1 MPPFIVGGI
10 VIFCVS
16 PNPALDH
23 TLVVPSFK
31 QGYVLRAQSSLSVA
45 GGKGLNVARAAQI
58 LGAKTRSFCFLG
70 GRTGNTIAEL
80 AQQEALDGSWTWIDG
95 ETRTCV
101 IVADGGTGEATVI
114 NEQGPSVNSAEWTKL
129 NQSVINDLNDATD
142 VCFSGSL
149 PPNSPLEMF
158 VELVKSVRDTGKRVW
173 VDTSNAP
180 LHAVL
185 DISGIT
191 IKINGDE
198 AGEILGKTVNTPQL
212 AVSAALELQQRG
224 TGNVVIT
231 LGKDGA
237 VMFDGTGH
245 WWAKPPVIQV
255 KDPIGSGDSFLA
267 GLVTAVAAG
276 LTAEVALKHAVAA
289 GAANA
294 TTVGGGDFPLETF
307 KQILADTLLQAL

>member
-1 MPPFIVGGI
+1 
-10 VIFCVS
+10 VIFCIS

-23 TLVVPSFK
+23 TLVVPTFK
-31 QGYVLRAQSSLSVA
+31 QGHVLRAGGSLSVA

-70 GRTGNTIAEL
+70 GRMGKTVAEL
-80 AQQEALDGSWTWIDG
+80 AHEESLDGDWTWIEG

-101 IVADGGTGEATVI
+101 IIADGSTGEATVI
-114 NEQGPSVNSAEWTKL
+114 NERGPNVTAKDWEQFNERVL
-129 NQSVINDLNDATD
+129 IRLGDATD

-158 VELVKSVRDTGKRVW
+158 EELVKAVRDAGKRVW

-180 LHAVL
+180 LHVVL
-185 DISGIT
+185 PIGGIC

-198 AGEILGKTVNTPQL
+198 AGEILGKTVNTPEL
-212 AVSAALELQQRG
+212 AVLAALEFQQRG

-237 VMFDGTGH
+237 VMVDSTGH
-245 WWAKPPVIQV
+245 WWAKPPIISV

-267 GLVTAVAAG
+267 GLVTAVTNG
-276 LTAEVALKHAVAA
+276 ETADVALKHAVAA

-307 KQILADTLLQAL
+307 NQILVETTIQAL

>member
-1 MPPFIVGGI
+1 
-10 VIFCVS
+10 VIFCIS

-23 TLVVPSFK
+23 TLVVPTFK
-31 QGYVLRAQSSLSVA
+31 QGHVLRAASSVSAA

-70 GRTGNTIAEL
+70 GRMGNVIAEL
-80 AQQEALDGSWTWIDG
+80 AQNEALDGDWTWIDG

-101 IVADGGTGEATVI
+101 IIADGGTGVATVI
-114 NEQGPSVNSAEWTKL
+114 NEQGPRVTAADWTRL
-129 NQSVINDLNDATD
+129 SQTVISGLNDASD

-149 PPNSPLEMF
+149 PPNSPLEMY
-158 VELVKSVRDTGKRVW
+158 VDLVKAVRDAGKRVW
-173 VDTSNAP
+173 VDTSGAP

-185 DISGIT
+185 PISGIT

-198 AGEILGKTVNTPQL
+198 AGEILDKTVDTPES
-212 AVSAALELQQRG
+212 AVAAALEFQQRG

-237 VMFDGTGH
+237 VMVDARGH
-245 WWAKPPVIQV
+245 WWAKPPVVTV
-255 KDPIGSGDSFLA
+255 KDPIGSGDSFLG
-267 GLVTAVAAG
+267 GLVTAVASG
-276 LTAEVALKHAVAA
+276 KTGDIALKHAVAA

-294 TTVGGGDFPLETF
+294 TTVGGGEFPLETF
-307 KQILADTLLQAL
+307 NQILAETTIQSL

>member
-1 MPPFIVGGI
+1 M
-10 VIFCVS
+10 IFCVS

-31 QGYVLRAQSSLSVA
+31 QGHVLRAESSLSAA

-70 GRTGNTIAEL
+70 GRTGKTIAEL
-80 AQQEALDGSWTWIDG
+80 AQQEALEGSWTWIDG

-114 NEQGPSVNSAEWTKL
+114 NEQGPRVTASDWSSL
-129 NQSVINDLNDATD
+129 HQSIMASLSDASD

-158 VELVKSVRDTGKRVW
+158 LELVKAVRNAGKRVW

-185 DISGIT
+185 PISGIT

-212 AVSAALELQQRG
+212 AVSAALEFQQRG

-237 VMFDGTGH
+237 VMVDSGGH
-245 WWAKPPVIQV
+245 WWAKPPAIHV

-276 LTAEVALKHAVAA
+276 ETADIALKHAVAA

-294 TTVGGGDFPLETF
+294 TTVGGGHFLLETF
-307 KQILADTLLQAL
+307 NQILADTTLQAL

>member
-1 MPPFIVGGI
+1 M
-10 VIFCVS
+10 IFCVS

-23 TLVVPSFK
+23 TLVVPSFH
-31 QGYVLRAQSSLSVA
+31 QGHVLRAEYSLSAA

-70 GRTGNTIAEL
+70 GRTGKTIADL
-80 AQQEALDGSWTWIDG
+80 SQQEALEGNWTWIDG

-101 IVADGGTGEATVI
+101 IVADGSTGEATVI
-114 NEQGPSVNSAEWTKL
+114 NEQGPRVTVLDWSSL
-129 NQSVINDLNDATD
+129 NQTVIANLSEASD

-149 PPNSPLEMF
+149 PPDSPLEMF
-158 VELVKSVRDTGKRVW
+158 VELVKAVRDTGKRVW

-185 DISGIT
+185 PISGIT

-198 AGEILGKTVNTPQL
+198 AGEILDKTVNTPEL
-212 AVSAALELQQRG
+212 AVSAALEFQQRG

-237 VMFDGTGH
+237 VMVDTTGH

-267 GLVTAVAAG
+267 GLVTVVAAG
-276 LTAEVALKHAVAA
+276 ETTDIALKHAVAA

-307 KQILADTLLQAL
+307 KQILADTTLQSL

>member
-1 MPPFIVGGI
+1 MIY
-10 VIFCVS
+10 CVS

-31 QGYVLRAQSSLSVA
+31 QGHVMRAVSSLSAA
-45 GGKGLNVARAAQI
+45 GGKGLNVARAAQV
-58 LGAKTRSFCFLG
+58 LGAKTHSFCFLG
-70 GRTGNTIAEL
+70 GRMGKTIAEL
-80 AQQEALDGSWTWIDG
+80 ARQEALEGTWTWIEG

-101 IVADGGTGEATVI
+101 IIAVEGTGEASVI
-114 NEQGPSVNSAEWTKL
+114 NEQGPGVTALNWT
-129 NQSVINDLNDATD
+129 NFSQSIMADLTQVTD
-142 VCFSGSL
+142 ICFSGSL

-158 VELVKSVRDTGKRVW
+158 VDLVKAVRDAGKRVW

-180 LHAVL
+180 LHAAL
-185 DISGIT
+185 PINGIT

-198 AGEILGKTVNTPQL
+198 AGDILNKTVNTPHL
-212 AVSAALELQQRG
+212 AVLAALEFQSRR

-237 VMFDGTGH
+237 VMVDETGR
-245 WWAKPPVIQV
+245 WWAKPPPIIV

-267 GLVTAVAAG
+267 GLVTAISLGQAAN
-276 LTAEVALKHAVAA
+276 VALQHAVAA

-307 KQILADTLLQAL
+307 NRILAETTLQAL